1 MAVSRHSINT
11 HGLKKKKKRTR
22 MRNTRRS
29 KHRPSLTMCP
39 KYNLSR
45 FIFFFL
51 YFKYFF
57 PQMNTKFKYP

>member
-11 HGLKKKKKRTR
+11 HGLKKKKKKRTR

-39 KYNLSR
+39 KYILSHS
-45 FIFFFL
+45 FSFSYIL
-51 YFKYFF
+51 
-57 PQMNTKFKYP
+57 NTFSLE